1 VPSAFDCTDIQT
13 LCVHVQSCVCGREV
27 LVDVITVDVCLN
39 YLLGVCGKLK
49 IGLDLVFKTELYKNF
64 TSVRTV
70 FGLELHAIA
79 IQIKSDKNNFTCIL
93 CADKEC
99 FKTLSKQ
106 IRF

>member
-1 VPSAFDCTDIQT
+1 MPSAFDCTDIQT

-39 YLLGVCGKLK
+39 CLLGVCGKLK

-93 CADKEC
+93 CADKV
-99 FKTLSKQ
+99 
-106 IRF
+106 